1 MKRTY
6 FLISLLALVLVLAY
20 NGCQHDADDIVE
32 PGPDTTGCDT
42 SGITYTGSVYPILQE
57 NCFACH
63 GGPDPAGKWDFT
75 VYDNVATLAADGR
88 LLNAIKHLT
97 PDPFYWM
104 PQGLPML
111 DSCKILTIEI
121 WVRDTTF
128 TLPPDPTHP
137 RDPDT
142 VYFESDVLP
151 ILRASCAKPP
161 HAAMQCHDDN
171 AEEDVRLDSYAA
183 VMASD
188 VITPFDPEESELYKK
203 ITETDEEKRMPPSA
217 AGDPALSSE
226 QIAIIQ
232 KWITQGA
239 VTWAEG
245 NFKMPKSSNPTQLP
259 ECNIDQI
266 RIWIE
271 AGTPDN

>member
-1 MKRTY
+1 
-6 FLISLLALVLVLAY
+6 L
-20 NGCQHDADDIVE
+20 
-32 PGPDTTGCDT
+32 
-42 SGITYTGSVYPILQE
+42 
-57 NCFACH
+57 
-63 GGPDPAGKWDFT
+63 WDFT
-75 VYDNVATLAADGR
+75 VYENVAILAADGR

-111 DSCKILTIEI
+111 DSCKISIIEI

-128 TLPPDPTHP
+128 TPEPDPSHP
-137 RDPDT
+137 CDPDT

-151 ILRASCAKPP
+151 ILSSSCAKPP
-161 HAAMQCHDDN
+161 HAAMKCHDDN
-171 AEEDVRLDSYAA
+171 AESEVRLDSYTA
-183 VMASD
+183 VMNSD
-188 VITPFDPEESELYKK
+188 VITPFDPEDSDLYQK
-203 ITETDEEKRMPPSA
+203 ITETDPDKRMPPPA

-232 KWITQGA
+232 KWIAQGAQNLFCDQMCDTINVTYSGTIWPLIQQNCFGCHSGPNAFNNIHLENYSQIAEAANIPAGQPGSLWGA

-245 NFKMPKSSNPTQLP
+245 NFKMPKSSNPQQLP
-259 ECNIDQI
+259 DCNIDQI
-266 RIWIE
+266 RIWRE